1 MTTTTEQSH
10 KKIKI
15 MLADDHPVT
24 RAGIRK
30 ILETAPDIEIVGEA
44 CSGFEVQE
52 LVGALLPD
60 VLLLDLQMPGPRP
73 SELERWVRE
82 RYPKIVTLILTAH
95 SRDSYLATMMDAGV
109 AGFLSKQESEHTLIS
124 SIRRAVEGELLFSQE
139 QYSRAT
145 LWRRD
150 AGAKWESLT
159 ERQRNV
165 VCLVA
170 KGKQNA
176 LIARE
181 LGISTKTVAYHMT
194 EIMKR
199 LGVSTRGEAV
209 AWIAQHAPENL
220 E

>member
-1 MTTTTEQSH
+1 MTTTAEPLH

-30 ILETAPDIEIVGEA
+30 ILETAADMEIMGEA

-52 LVGALLPD
+52 LVGTLLPD

-82 RYPKIVTLILTAH
+82 RYPNIVTLILTAH
-95 SRDSYLATMMDAGV
+95 NRDSYLATMMDAGV

-145 LWRRD
+145 RWRRC
-150 AGAKWESLT
+150 AGTKWDSLT

-170 KGKQNA
+170 KGKQNSQIA
-176 LIARE
+176 LE
-181 LGISTKTVAYHMT
+181 LGIATKTVAYHMT
-194 EIMKR
+194 EVLKR
-199 LGVSTRGEAV
+199 LGVRNRSEAV
-209 AWIAQHAPENL
+209 AWIAQYAPENL